1 MEKRTDSGK
10 AAKRSYI
17 REYKKRMYDQL
28 KLELPKGRREEIKNN
43 AQKRN
48 MSVNKYISTA
58 IDYYEGSQ

>member
-28 KLELPKGRREEIKNN
+28 KIELPKGRRDEIREN
-43 AQKRN
+43 AARRN
-48 MSVNKYISTA
+48 MSMNGYINA
-58 IDYYEGSQ
+58 AVDYYEDNQ